1 MTQEITHISLHQHN
15 IYAYT
20 TTNFTHEHDHTFLS
34 FSLLFLILPV
44 TLLFWIACMP
54 SSTVLFPSRTGVS
67 DAPLLYIL
75 GYYHV
80 HFFRGYKFTFLF
92 LRKIVFLFFPHYIRI
107 SYIHQHPLIPRG
119 PIESFSLLY
128 LHEPFT
134 FMSICYRHFI
144 FSYLLVFFCKRT
156 LLLSS
161 FYIT

>member
-1 MTQEITHISLHQHN
+1 
-15 IYAYT
+15 
-20 TTNFTHEHDHTFLS
+20 
-34 FSLLFLILPV
+34 
-44 TLLFWIACMP
+44 MP

-144 FSYLLVFFCKRT
+144 FSYLLVFFLQKNPFT
-156 LLLSS
+156 LIFLHHIKHISS
-161 FYIT
+161 TPIHSPLPLTILIHCTIQMSLAFC